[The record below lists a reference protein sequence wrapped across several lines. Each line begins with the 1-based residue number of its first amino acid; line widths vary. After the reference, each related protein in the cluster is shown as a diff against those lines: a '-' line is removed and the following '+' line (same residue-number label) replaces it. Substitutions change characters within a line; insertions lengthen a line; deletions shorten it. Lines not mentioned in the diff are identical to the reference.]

1 MRRLLAL
8 LALLGLAAC
17 ATSPPAAQSVLRSAQ
32 AGAAP
37 FVLNGRIAVTHGS
50 EHSSATVHWT
60 HRGPDDE
67 ILLLAPL
74 GQTVARIKQDAYGV
88 ELQTSS
94 QHFVAQD
101 AAELTQQAL
110 GWSLPLDGLRYWVL
124 ALSAPDTQAQVEH
137 DANGQVSVLHQDG
150 WTIHY
155 TRYAALAPD
164 SLPLRM
170 SLEREGLELRLL
182 IDEWQMQ

>member
-8 LALLGLAAC
+8 LVLLGLAGC
-17 ATSPPAAQSVLRSAQ
+17 AAPPVTQSVTRPARA
-32 AGAAP
+32 AGEAP
-37 FVLNGRIAVTHGS
+37 FELNGRIAVSHGS

-74 GQTVARIKQDAYGV
+74 GQTVARIRQDAAGV
-88 ELQTSS
+88 ELETSG
-94 QHFVAQD
+94 QHYVAQD
-101 AAELTQQAL
+101 AEELTQQAL

-124 ALSAPDTQAQVEH
+124 ALPAPDSQADVER
-137 DANGQVSVLHQDG
+137 DANGQVSILHQDG
-150 WTIHY
+150 WVIRY
-155 TRYAALAPD
+155 TRYAAPTPD
-164 SLPLRM
+164 SLPLRL
-170 SLEREGLELRLL
+170 SLQREGLELRLL